1 MTKGQVS
8 PMMLPRAFESLAL
21 GSQVCTP
28 VSGHGGHKEEPWD
41 LQTLARTPRYE
52 GCCAVEFFTQ

>member
-41 LQTLARTPRYE
+41 LQISGQDSPL
-52 GCCAVEFFTQ
+52 